1 MKTILF
7 ETNYNGKLA
16 CDRFVHIDLA
26 PEKQVPMHVMEK
38 TVIQIQVAD
47 QSHPPVHVKVDSIIP
62 FRLGELSNIH
72 TWPSHGMDNA
82 QFLER
87 QHLKKAINRE
97 TQFAV
102 YYYRRVD
109 PSKVN

>member
-26 PEKQVPMHVMEK
+26 PEKPVPANVLEN
-38 TVIQIQVAD
+38 TVIEIQVAD
-47 QSHPPVHVKVDSIIP
+47 KSHPPVCVKVDSIIP
-62 FRLGELSNIH
+62 FRIGELSNIH

-87 QHLKKAINRE
+87 HHLKKPVNRD

-109 PSKVN
+109 PKNVN